1 MEGIKIEVSYNMAKV
16 TRKPMTIT
24 SGTVGMPV
32 EFTFDSDWDGLGKMA
47 VFKAGNE
54 KRIKPIVNGEVT
66 LPWEVLEVPK
76 MWLSVGVY
84 GTNAE
89 GTLVIP
95 TIWENVCVIRAGAD
109 ADGDPS
115 ADPTPPVWDQLNAE
129 FEKLRDAIENGD
141 FEGAP
146 GKDGA
151 PGEDGFSPRA
161 KVEQTASGA
170 VITIED
176 VSGTTTATVVNGR
189 DGKDGIDGSTGE
201 QGPQG
206 EPGPAGPA
214 GKDGPTVDEV
224 LSNLL
229 VVNGLDFSE
238 FENGTFTEIIAGQAF
253 THSVYFDNQGRPI
266 GIDDVN
272 IIWEDT

>member
-24 SGTVGMPV
+24 SGTVGMPA
-32 EFTFDSDWDGLGKMA
+32 EFEFDSAWDGLGKTA

-54 KRIKPIVNGEVT
+54 KRIVAIGDGAVT
-66 LPWEVLEVPK
+66 IPWEVLEVPK

-95 TIWENVCVIRAGAD
+95 TIWENICVIRAGAD
-109 ADGDPS
+109 AEGDPS
-115 ADPTPPVWDQLNAE
+115 ADPTPPIWDQLNAE

-141 FEGAP
+141 FDGAPGRDGEP
-146 GKDGA
+146 GKDGV
-151 PGEDGFSPRA
+151 SPSA

-189 DGKDGIDGSTGE
+189 DGKDGIDGPTGE